1 MGLIIHG
8 KLAEPRSHKMK
19 TARVGAVSI
28 ALLALGA
35 VVYFYAILP
44 YANS

>member
-1 MGLIIHG
+1 MFQLLN
-8 KLAEPRSHKMK
+8 KELAQPHAHRMK

-35 VVYFYAILP
+35 VIYFYAILP
-44 YANS
+44 YANN

>member
-1 MGLIIHG
+1 MGQMIRG
-8 KLAEPRSHKMK
+8 KFAEPRSHKMK
-19 TARVGAVSI
+19 TARVGAMSI

-44 YANS
+44 YARS